1 MTDAESF
8 VWIVL
13 FSSIGVAYVIYGLGR
28 RKRNATIAGIGLC
41 VVPHVI
47 PFAWLLLVIGVVLIA
62 LPMVYRY

>member
-1 MTDAESF
+1 MSEAESF

-28 RKRNATIAGIGLC
+28 RKRNATIAGVALC
-41 VVPHVI
+41 IIPHVI
-47 PFAWLLLVIGVVLIA
+47 PFTWLLAPLGLALIV